1 MPATSILSMSR
12 WGRPLDGAGA
22 EVRLAAMGQ
31 SAMANSVVVG
41 TEVAFIS
48 DRAAFDA
55 LEDDW
60 NRLFLRA
67 GRSTQYFQTFNWLW
81 HWSNHYFSA
90 AAKRWATTRLAIV
103 TVRRH
108 GELVLVWPLVME
120 RTAGLDCLTWMG
132 RPVTQYG
139 DILVDP
145 AADDSMELI
154 RTSWDCILARLAP
167 DIVRLRK
174 VRDDAAIAPFLAQI
188 GATESE
194 RQSAPYLD
202 LESAPDFET
211 YEQRYSAKARKNR
224 RRQMRRL
231 DERGRA
237 HFSSDRGGAVAR
249 ELARLALLLKLA
261 WLKDRGLVSP
271 ALADH
276 RMTGFFADVAECRIR
291 DTGCRVSALT
301 SAGEAAAIEIA
312 FECKGRRLVHVIV
325 YGLKFD
331 KAGAGNLLVE
341 ESVRR
346 AKAEGIETFDLLA
359 PGDAYKLDWADGSV
373 GVADYAVPVSW
384 AGRAYTAL
392 YLGAVRKC
400 LKTGLAA
407 MPASLRRVVASGYRV
422 VLAIV

>member
-1 MPATSILSMSR
+1 MPASSILKMSR
-12 WGRPLDGAGA
+12 WGRPLNGAGA
-22 EVRLAAMGQ
+22 GVRLAVMGQ
-31 SAMANSVVVG
+31 SAMANSVAAGVEVG
-41 TEVAFIS
+41 FIS

-67 GRSTQYFQTFNWLW
+67 GRPTQYFQTFNWLW
-81 HWSNHYFSA
+81 HWSNHYFSTATKIWA
-90 AAKRWATTRLAIV
+90 ATRLAIV

-108 GELVLVWPLVME
+108 GELVLVWPLVVE
-120 RTAGLDCLTWMG
+120 RSAGLDCLTWMG
-132 RPVTQYG
+132 GPVTQYG

-145 AADDSMELI
+145 EAGDSMELI
-154 RTSWDCILARLAP
+154 RTSWDCIMARLAP

-174 VRDDAAIAPFLAQI
+174 VREDAAVAPFLAQI
-188 GATESE
+188 GATQGE
-194 RQSAPYLD
+194 RQRAPYLD
-202 LESAPDFET
+202 LKSAPDFET

-231 DERGRA
+231 DERGTA
-237 HFSSDRGGAVAR
+237 HFSSDRGGAAAR
-249 ELARLALLLKLA
+249 ELATLALLLKRA

-271 ALADH
+271 ALADR
-276 RMTGFFADVAECRIR
+276 RMTGFFADVAECRVR
-291 DTGCRVSALT
+291 DAGCRVSALT

-341 ESVRR
+341 QSVRQ

-373 GVADYAVPVSW
+373 GVADYSVPVSR

-392 YLGAVRKC
+392 YLGAVRTF

-422 VLAIV
+422 VMAIV